1 MVSSL
6 CDRHSPTRVL
16 HGFRMALRH
25 HALEHLVLMNFLQK
39 DDVFV
44 GVEDGVLT
52 IKIPVGPPA
61 APEEAVEIQLR

>member
-1 MVSSL
+1 VRSSL
-6 CDRHSPTRVL
+6 PYSCASRLS
-16 HGFRMALRH
+16 HGLTAPRT
-25 HALEHLVLMNFLQK
+25 EHLVLMSFLQK